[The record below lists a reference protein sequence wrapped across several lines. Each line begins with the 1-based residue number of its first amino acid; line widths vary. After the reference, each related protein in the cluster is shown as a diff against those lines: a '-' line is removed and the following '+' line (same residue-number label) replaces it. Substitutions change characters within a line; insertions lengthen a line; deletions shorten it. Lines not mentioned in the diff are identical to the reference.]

1 MRQNPVSVLLMDD
14 EPMSPIIQ
22 ATLQLL
28 RDEGFDTDL
37 AESVRE
43 AVEAYYEKFY
53 DVFVLDIDM
62 NDPEGDGIR
71 VLKRFISLH
80 NQTKVIM
87 FSGAGTK
94 FDWFAAANAHCF
106 GYVAKD
112 ENGAIDLLIRYIRS
126 VAETPPRRCRSVLR
140 KGICPQN
147 LLLYCKNPG
156 LRKDAETVIIKT
168 LGKQW
173 KITAVDDLKSA
184 AAALESDQNYGA
196 VLLLQEFFSTDSETR
211 EAMKD
216 ILSVSPEPQV
226 IAGCTGEDKYRPS
239 ILQTANLH
247 PFRMINLSEPDWKNR
262 LEEALNAA
270 LLWYGKEEIF
280 KADMEALER
289 VQVTLPPEALKHWE
303 EFSPED
309 TECENES
316 ASDGGAG
323 R

>member
-1 MRQNPVSVLLMDD
+1 MQNNPISVLLMDD
-14 EPMSPIIQ
+14 EPMSTIIQ

-112 ENGAIDLLIRYIRS
+112 ENGAIDLLIRHVRS
-126 VAETPPRRCRSVLR
+126 VAEIPPRRHRSVLR
-140 KGICPQN
+140 KGICPQKIF
-147 LLLYCKNPG
+147 LYCKDPE
-156 LRKDAETVIIKT
+156 LKRDAEAVIINT

-173 KITAVDDLKSA
+173 NISA
-184 AAALESDQNYGA
+184 ADALETAASALESDSDYGA
-196 VLLLQEFFSTDSETR
+196 VLLLLDFFSTDSETR
-211 EAMKD
+211 EMMKG
-216 ILSVSPEPQV
+216 ILSLSPKPQMIV
-226 IAGCTGEDKYRPS
+226 GCKGEDEYRPS

-247 PFRMINLSEPDWKNR
+247 PFRMISLSQPDWKNR

-270 LLWYGKEEIF
+270 RLWYGKEEIF

-289 VQVTLPPEALKHWE
+289 VRVTLPPEALKHWE
-303 EFSPED
+303 EFSAED
-309 TECENES
+309 TACDEAVS
-316 ASDGGAG
+316 AGGHE